1 MSKMK
6 KKDWQDVAKSLK
18 IKFQQNDT
26 VAQLQTAIAFKLN
39 VKAKKGQSLDKVILA
54 KLDEMKNEKP
64 KSTSKPKKT
73 TAKKSDVKK
82 DEKLLKFDEIFDED
96 GRDKVLITI
105 GDKEAWL
112 KRDLV
117 KVDKS
122 KKEIIMPKYLA
133 DVKGL

>member
-39 VKAKKGQSLDKVILA
+39 LKAKKGQSLDKVILA

-64 KSTSKPKKT
+64 KATPKPKT

-82 DEKLLKFDEIFDED
+82 DEKLVKFDEIFDED